1 MYKLDKKEYLE
12 SLSEEERQVYLE
24 EEEYLD
30 SLSEEERQEY
40 LEEYYADLEVF
51 EQREK
56 EKLDIELYNYV
67 SEDGEEY
74 KIPMNIIGVD
84 GIGLRANVKDMDKF
98 INYLITGVT
107 RRGKIFS
114 HEKNRHNLC
123 KDTPNKFFKGI
134 GFYGA
139 VWMEFYENPYRSD
152 YNVTF
157 TIFPR
162 KLNTTPHLK
171 EQVMDEFLNY
181 FDKDTWNIYRLDID
195 FTMFKDLSTYYFHK
209 KYTQKFEVIT
219 RTKFASDSSVESVEI
234 YDDPEIFEDVE
245 TRYIGNRRSADFY
258 IRLYN
263 KKKLVEKNIEND
275 SNKKFPKAFPH
286 LSRLEIEIKKEGLK
300 RWKDCLEN
308 LTLKRPNYWDSNDL
322 STMEKIKI
330 AGFLTDNRL
339 FSLVSQNT
347 RDKFRKMIDSLENS
361 DDIINQ
367 LEKEFKMSHQSI
379 INTVKEWTGQNIDY

>member
-12 SLSEEERQVYLE
+12 YLSEEERQQ
-24 EEEYLD
+24 YLD
-30 SLSEEERQEY
+30 SLSEEGRKEY
-40 LEEYYADLEVF
+40 LDEYYSHLEF

-56 EKLDIELYNYV
+56 EKLDRELYSYI
-67 SEDGEEY
+67 SEDGEQY

-84 GIGLRANVKDMDKF
+84 GIGLRANVKDIDKF
-98 INYLITGVT
+98 IDYVKKGTT
-107 RRGKIFS
+107 RRGKIF
-114 HEKNRHNLC
+114 HHKENRHNLFENSA
-123 KDTPNKFFKGI
+123 NKYFTGV

-139 VWMEFYENPYRSD
+139 IWMQFYEKPY
-152 YNVTF
+152 YNNYEATF

-162 KLNTTPHLK
+162 KLNTTPLLK
-171 EQVMDEFLNY
+171 DQVMNEFLNY

-209 KYTQKFEVIT
+209 KNTQKFEVIT
-219 RTKFASDSSVESVEI
+219 RTKYASDSSVESVEI
-234 YDDPEIFEDVE
+234 YDEPESFEEVE

-263 KKKLVEKNIEND
+263 KKKLVEKNIKNKP
-275 SNKKFPKAFPH
+275 NKKFPNAFPH
-286 LSRLEIEIKKEGLK
+286 LSRLEIEVKKEGLK

-322 STMEKIKI
+322 STMEKLKI
-330 AGFLTDNRL
+330 AGFLADNRL

-347 RDKFRKMIDSLENS
+347 RDKFRKKIDSLENS